1 MAAVARPSRHLLL
14 WAAGLAATGATACLA
29 ADAEKLAVKRI
40 FPAGGAAGTSV
51 VVKAEGSFPRWP
63 VRVWTDRSGTTW
75 KPLDDK
81 GSFEVAID
89 AGESVGVHRLRMHD
103 DREAGP
109 LLRFVVGRGA
119 ETVEAEPNDR
129 PPQAETVAS
138 LPVTINGVLE
148 KPGDVDGF
156 GVPLEAGQTL
166 VASLDAHRGPG
177 SPIDAVLEVVDD
189 RGGYVARN
197 LDAHGLDP
205 RIVFTAARA
214 GRFTVRIYAFPAEPN
229 STIGLSGGV
238 DHTYRLSL
246 TTGGFLAGTL
256 PAAVPRTGTA
266 TVAPLGWNLPA
277 GLTAIPAAAAAP
289 QTSVWVAFEGV
300 AGVAELPVVATD
312 RLPIVGPEATT
323 VAVEPPLVASG
334 RFAAPKQELVQRITA
349 RKSQPLLVSVEGL
362 AAGSEAEVLLD
373 VRAADG
379 RSVLAKTD
387 RDPPA
392 AWTPPDDAE
401 YAFVLRD
408 RRGGSGPAHFF
419 RLVVVPSEP
428 AVRATCDLDAV
439 TGAVG
444 GTIDLPIA
452 VERLRGWSEA
462 VEFALVDPPAGITA
476 EAVTS
481 AATGDSAKKVTLV
494 IKAGAPASGPLS
506 IVARRVP
513 VAGAAPQGAAPQG
526 AATEAVTNVSCGKQK
541 LPVLWLTVPPPAPPA
556 AADAPAKP
564 AS

>member
-1 MAAVARPSRHLLL
+1 MPAAARPSRPLLL
-14 WAAGLAATGATACLA
+14 WAAALAATGATAVSA
-29 ADAEKLAVKRI
+29 ADTAAEKLAVKRL
-40 FPAGGAAGTSV
+40 FPPGGAAGGSV

-75 KPLDDK
+75 KPLEEK
-81 GSFEVAID
+81 GGFEVAI
-89 AGESVGVHRLRMHD
+89 AAEGSVGVHRVRLHD

-119 ETVEAEPNDR
+119 ETIEVEPNDR
-129 PPQAETVAS
+129 PQEPQPVSS

-148 KPGDVDGF
+148 KPGDVDAF
-156 GVPLEAGQTL
+156 GVMLEAGQTL

-177 SPIDAVLEVVDD
+177 SPIDAVLEMVDD

-214 GRFTVRIYAFPAEPN
+214 GRFTVRLYAFPAEPT
-229 STIGLSGGV
+229 STIGLSGGA
-238 DHTYRLSL
+238 DHAYRLSL
-246 TTGGFLAGTL
+246 TTGGFVAAAL
-256 PAAVPRTGTA
+256 PAAVPRSGT
-266 TVAPLGWNLPA
+266 TPLVPLGWNLPA
-277 GLTAIPAAAAAP
+277 GLAAVSAAAAAP
-289 QTSVWVAFEGV
+289 PAAVWVAFDGV
-300 AGVAELPVVATD
+300 AGAAELPVVATD
-312 RLPIVGPEATT
+312 RLPIIGPDPARA
-323 VAVEPPLVASG
+323 AVEPPLVASG
-334 RFAAPKQELVQRITA
+334 RFDAPKQELVQRITA
-349 RKSQPLLVSVEGL
+349 RKSQPLVVSVEGL
-362 AAGSEAEVLLD
+362 AAGSEADVLLD
-373 VRAADG
+373 IRAADG
-379 RSVLAKTD
+379 KSLLAKSD

-401 YAFVLRD
+401 YACVLRD

-428 AVRATCDLDAV
+428 AVKATCDLDAV

-452 VERLRGWSEA
+452 VERLRGWNEA
-462 VEFALVDPPAGITA
+462 VEFSLADPPAGITA
-476 EAVTS
+476 ESVTS

-494 IKAGAPASGPLS
+494 IRAQAPASGPLA

-513 VAGAAPQGAAPQG
+513 APEGGVTDPVATVA
-526 AATEAVTNVSCGKQK
+526 CGKQK
-541 LPVLWLTVPPPAPPA
+541 IPVLWLTVPPPSTP
-556 AADAPAKP
+556 
-564 AS
+564 